1 MVKLMSNETEFDFKS
16 VTEVF
21 KKIEAYLYQE
31 YGTDEYDLDM
41 LGCGLK
47 ELVDAGTVTVNNCIA
62 YLYVTEPLEYAN
74 QVVMDFFD
82 SDVQKLAI

>member
-1 MVKLMSNETEFDFKS
+1 MTNEELEIVTKS
-16 VTEVF
+16 LQ
-21 KKIEAYLYQE
+21 KIDAYVHQE
-31 YGTDEYDLDM
+31 LGDEYDLDM
-41 LGCGLK
+41 LGSVLT

-82 SDVQKLAI
+82 SDVQKLAM

>member
-1 MVKLMSNETEFDFKS
+1 
-16 VTEVF
+16 
-21 KKIEAYLYQE
+21 
-31 YGTDEYDLDM
+31 M

-47 ELVDAGTVTVNNCIA
+47 ELVDAGTVTINNCIT
-62 YLYVTEPLEYAN
+62 YLYITEPLEYAN

>member
-1 MVKLMSNETEFDFKS
+1 MTNEELKTVTKS
-16 VTEVF
+16 LQ
-21 KKIEAYLYQE
+21 KIDAYVHQE
-31 YGTDEYDLDM
+31 LGDEYDLDM
-41 LGCGLK
+41 LGSVLT

-82 SDVQKLAI
+82 SDVQKLAM

>member
-1 MVKLMSNETEFDFKS
+1 MVKLITNEELETVTKS
-16 VTEVF
+16 LQ
-21 KKIEAYLYQE
+21 KIDTYVHQE
-31 YGTDEYDLDM
+31 LGDEYDLDM
-41 LGCGLK
+41 LGSVLT

-82 SDVQKLAI
+82 SDVQKLAM

>member
-1 MVKLMSNETEFDFKS
+1 MVKLMTNEELETVTKS
-16 VTEVF
+16 LQ
-21 KKIEAYLYQE
+21 KIDAYVHQE
-31 YGTDEYDLDM
+31 LGDEYDLDM
-41 LGCGLK
+41 LGYVLT

-82 SDVQKLAI
+82 SDVQKLAM

>member
-1 MVKLMSNETEFDFKS
+1 MVKLMTNEELETVTKS
-16 VTEVF
+16 LQ
-21 KKIEAYLYQE
+21 KIDAYVYQE
-31 YGTDEYDLDM
+31 LGDEYDLDM
-41 LGCGLK
+41 LGSVLT

-82 SDVQKLAI
+82 SDVQKLAM

>member
-1 MVKLMSNETEFDFKS
+1 MTNEELETVTKS
-16 VTEVF
+16 LQN
-21 KKIEAYLYQE
+21 IDAYVHQE
-31 YGTDEYDLDM
+31 LGDEYDLDM
-41 LGCGLK
+41 LGSVLT
-47 ELVDAGTVTVNNCIA
+47 ELVDVGTVTAKDCIA

>member
-1 MVKLMSNETEFDFKS
+1 MVKLITNEELETVTKS
-16 VTEVF
+16 LQ
-21 KKIEAYLYQE
+21 KIDAYIHQE
-31 YGTDEYDLDM
+31 LGDEYDLDM
-41 LGCGLK
+41 LGSVLT

-82 SDVQKLAI
+82 SDVQKLAM

>member
-1 MVKLMSNETEFDFKS
+1 MTNEELET
-16 VTEVF
+16 VTESLQ
-21 KKIEAYLYQE
+21 KIDAYVHQE
-31 YGTDEYDLDM
+31 LGDEYDLDM
-41 LGCGLK
+41 LGSVLT

-82 SDVQKLAI
+82 SDVQKLAM

>member
-1 MVKLMSNETEFDFKS
+1 MTNEEFETVTKS
-16 VTEVF
+16 LQ
-21 KKIEAYLYQE
+21 KIDAYVHQE
-31 YGTDEYDLDM
+31 LGDEYDLDM
-41 LGCGLK
+41 LGSVLT

-82 SDVQKLAI
+82 SDVQKLAM

>member
-1 MVKLMSNETEFDFKS
+1 MIKLITNEELETITKS
-16 VTEVF
+16 LQ
-21 KKIEAYLYQE
+21 KIDAYVHQE
-31 YGTDEYDLDM
+31 LGDEYDLDM
-41 LGCGLK
+41 LGSVLT

-82 SDVQKLAI
+82 SDVQKLAM

>member
-1 MVKLMSNETEFDFKS
+1 MSNETEFDFKS

-31 YGTDEYDLDM
+31 YSTDEYDLDM
-41 LGCGLK
+41 LGSVLT
-47 ELVDAGTVTVNNCIA
+47 ELVDASTVTVNNCIA

-74 QVVMDFFD
+74 QVIMDFFD
-82 SDVQKLAI
+82 SDVQKLAM

>member
-1 MVKLMSNETEFDFKS
+1 MIKLITNEELETVTKS
-16 VTEVF
+16 LQ
-21 KKIEAYLYQE
+21 KIDAYIHQE
-31 YGTDEYDLDM
+31 LGDEYDLDM
-41 LGCGLK
+41 LGSVLT

-82 SDVQKLAI
+82 SDVQKLAM

>member
-1 MVKLMSNETEFDFKS
+1 
-16 VTEVF
+16 
-21 KKIEAYLYQE
+21 
-31 YGTDEYDLDM
+31 M

-82 SDVQKLAI
+82 SDVQKLAM

>member
-1 MVKLMSNETEFDFKS
+1 MVKLITNEELETVTKS
-16 VTEVF
+16 LQ
-21 KKIEAYLYQE
+21 KIDAYVHQE
-31 YGTDEYDLDM
+31 LSDEYDLDM
-41 LGCGLK
+41 LGSVLT

-82 SDVQKLAI
+82 SDVQKLAM

>member
-1 MVKLMSNETEFDFKS
+1 MSNETKFKS

-21 KKIEAYLYQE
+21 KKIEAYLRAIYDDNE
-31 YGTDEYDLDM
+31 EYDLDM

-47 ELVDAGTVTVNNCIA
+47 DLVDAGTVTVNNCIA

-82 SDVQKLAI
+82 ADVQKLAM